1 MRNIGKM
8 LIAICIVLF
17 VLADAA
23 SACTG
28 VYVGPAAS
36 ADGTAFIARSS
47 DNQAVWGNH
56 ITITPRVENKPGR
69 TMQVDMNGK
78 VFANIP
84 ATTYKYTATPFFS
97 SVMNGAG
104 VPNDAT
110 ACTNEYG
117 VSMTM
122 AITAF
127 ANSAALKADPLKAAG
142 LTENTAADLV
152 LCQSQSAREAA
163 KVLASIIDQYGSSE
177 CNIALIADQKEVWY
191 MEMYT
196 GYQYAAVKLPADK
209 VSVFGNE
216 FTLEYLSDYK
226 ESFTSKNLE
235 KLPEKHGFAVHGKN
249 KELNLFKTYSGKEV
263 AEDYCHM
270 RTWIGHK
277 MLAPSLYKDGYKL
290 DAMYPLCFKPDK
302 KVSLQDVCAI
312 LRNRYEGTEYNP
324 DATGRIDMRVIG
336 TDTAMSV
343 HVLQV
348 YPDMPADMACVTWE
362 STGPAIYGVFVPVS
376 NASLSVNEAY
386 GRDQPAS
393 EFGRFD
399 AEHYPYY
406 AFKELSTLCVGHDS
420 YEAYGIPV
428 KEYWGRAEK
437 NMAAGMPKVLKKA
450 SKMKDSKAA
459 ADYITNYC
467 SRMQTQAFE
476 DAKHILNSLIWRQ
489 ASDSN
494 TMKLGRNPETG
505 ELLKT
510 PRMLKPLEIDLDA
523 SVYALKP

>member
-8 LIAICIVLF
+8 LIAICIILF
-17 VLADAA
+17 ALADAA
-23 SACTG
+23 YACTG

-56 ITITPRVENKPGR
+56 ITITPSVENKPGR
-69 TMQVDMNGK
+69 KMQVDMNGK
-78 VFANIP
+78 VFAKIP
-84 ATTYKYTATPFFS
+84 DTTYKYTATPFFS
-97 SVMNGAG
+97 SVMAANG

-117 VSMTM
+117 VAITM

-127 ANSAALKADPLKAAG
+127 SNRAALKADPLKETG

-152 LCQSQSAREAA
+152 LCQSRSAREAV
-163 KVLASIIDQYGSSE
+163 KVLASIIDEYGSSE

-191 MEMYT
+191 VEMYT

-216 FTLEYLSDYK
+216 FTLEYLSEYE

-235 KLPEKHGFAVHGKN
+235 KLPEKHGFAVYGKN

-277 MLAPSLYKDGYKL
+277 ILAPSLYKDGYKL

-348 YPDMPADMACVTWE
+348 CPELPAEMACVTWE

-386 GRDQPAS
+386 GKDQPSS
-393 EFGRFD
+393 EQGNFD
-399 AEHYPYY
+399 TEHYPYY
-406 AFKELSTLCVGHDS
+406 NFKELSTLCVEHDK
-420 YEAYGIPV
+420 YKIYGLPV
-428 KEYWGRAEK
+428 REYWGRAEK
-437 NMAAGMPKVLKKA
+437 NMFASMQKVLDKA

-459 ADYITNYC
+459 SDYITKYC
-467 SRMQTQAFE
+467 NKVQAQAFE
-476 DAKHILNSLIWRQ
+476 DAKQLRNNVIWRQ
-489 ASDSN
+489 SADSN

-510 PRMLKPLEIDLDA
+510 PRVLKPMNVNLDA
-523 SVYALKP
+523 SLYEVKF